1 MKTKKDLLDEK
12 NALVKSAQGIIAAR
26 TALNEGLSDDERDTL
41 TKSNGRIGEINA
53 ELERIDAD
61 SNLFAAFQGAKG
73 GETLRT
79 ENEGNQGGVQLK
91 DAPRPKSLSDLVLTD
106 DFVTRMK
113 SGRSAGEFAVGTPEL
128 SLKAIAQQATSPF
141 GAVGGAGVPYLTD
154 YDWSIQQAKRDRVV
168 VADLIGSGS
177 ISGTAISYLV
187 ESATVEG
194 GYANVAEGTAKPQI
208 QFGDPT
214 PVVDAVKKIAGWTK
228 FTDEFL
234 EDLQFLKT
242 EIDQRLMYLLK
253 VHEEKQLLNG
263 DGTGQ
268 NLLGIRKRSGVQTE
282 ASAGLEDNP
291 DAIFRANTKIELA
304 TDYTADAL
312 VIHPLDYQTFRLN
325 KDGNGQY
332 LGGGYFQGQYGN
344 GSIMENPP
352 VWGLRTVVSTS
363 IERGKVL
370 VGNYAMGAT
379 LYRKGGVRIDVTNT
393 NEDDFKNNL
402 TMLRIEERIAL
413 AVRHPLA
420 FVEVTLGTTPVT
432 P

>member
-1 MKTKKDLLDEK
+1 MKTKKDLLAEK
-12 NALVKSAQGIIAAR
+12 DQLVTAAKGIIDAR
-26 TALNEGLSDDERDTL
+26 SALGEPLTDEERATL
-41 TKSNGRIGEINA
+41 TASNARIGEIKGD
-53 ELERIDAD
+53 LERMEAD
-61 SNLFAAFQGAKG
+61 LNLIEAFSQVKSGEIVQTKSGEAENVQTKG
-73 GETLRT
+73 E
-79 ENEGNQGGVQLK
+79 
-91 DAPRPKSLSDLVLTD
+91 PRIRDLSDLVLTD
-106 DFVTRMK
+106 QFVERMK
-113 SGRSAGEFAVGTPEL
+113 SARAAGGEFTVGTPEL
-128 SLKAIAQQATSPF
+128 GLKAIAQQQTTPF
-141 GAVGGAGVPYLTD
+141 GSGAGVPYLTD
-154 YDWSIQQAKRDRVV
+154 YDWSIQRAKRDRVV

-187 ESATVEG
+187 ESATIEG
-194 GYANVAEGTAKPQI
+194 GFGNIAEATTKPQI

-214 PVVDAVKKIAGWTK
+214 AVVDTVKKIAGWTK

-234 EDLQFLKT
+234 EDLGFLKT
-242 EIDQRLMYLLK
+242 EIDTRLMYLLK

-282 ASAGLEDNP
+282 AAASLEDNP

-304 TDYTADAL
+304 TDFTADGL
-312 VIHPLDYQTFRLN
+312 IIHPLDYQRFRLN

-344 GSIMENPP
+344 GSVLENPP
-352 VWGLRTVVSTS
+352 IWGLRTVVTTS
-363 IERGKVL
+363 IEQGKVL
-370 VGNYAMGAT
+370 VGNYQMGAT
-379 LYRKGGVRIDVTNT
+379 LYRKGGVRIDVTNS

-420 FVEVTLGTTPVT
+420 FVEVALGTV
-432 P
+432 